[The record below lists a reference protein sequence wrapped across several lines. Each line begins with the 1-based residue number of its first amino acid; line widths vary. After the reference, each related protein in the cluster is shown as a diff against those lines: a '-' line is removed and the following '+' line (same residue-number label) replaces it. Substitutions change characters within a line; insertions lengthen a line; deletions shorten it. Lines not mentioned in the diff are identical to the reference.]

1 MRDEL
6 KVRDGKGGLL
16 PFRGLEYFGFSIE
29 QIRLW
34 RKQEYELGR
43 SSGLSDFYATNG
55 LCFDCGSDGVQ
66 QIGWSEPTEAELPG
80 AYERGLEQLPFYVVC
95 PTCCGIGKADRAMWK
110 KGQPP
115 TES

>member
-34 RKQEYELGR
+34 KKHEYEAGR
-43 SSGLSDFYATNG
+43 ESSLEDFYATNG
-55 LCFDCGSDGVQ
+55 LCFDCGSTGVQ
-66 QIGWSEPTEAELPG
+66 ERGWSQSTEAELE
-80 AYERGLEQLPFYVVC
+80 AANEQGLEELPIYHVC
-95 PTCCGIGKADRAMWK
+95 PTCGGAGKADRSEWQRAK
-110 KGQPP
+110 LR
-115 TES
+115 